1 MSSYLYRDGSPYHH
15 LRKLHALSRKLRSD
29 VSKLSGYA
37 ISNDDISSLLS
48 LKLVVEDILKGLDT
62 EINYSMDD
70 KPPLF

>member
-1 MSSYLYRDGSPYHH
+1 MSSYLYRDGSPGQH

-37 ISNDDISSLLS
+37 ISNDDIGSLLS

-62 EINYSMDD
+62 EIEYSMDD

>member
-1 MSSYLYRDGSPYHH
+1 MSSYLYRDGSPGQH

-37 ISNDDISSLLS
+37 ISNDDLGSLLS
-48 LKLVVEDILKGLDT
+48 LKMVVEDIIEMLGA
-62 EINYSMDD
+62 EIDYSIDD

>member
-1 MSSYLYRDGSPYHH
+1 MSSYLYRDGSPDLH

-37 ISNDDISSLLS
+37 ISNDDIGSLLS

-62 EINYSMDD
+62 EIEYSMDD